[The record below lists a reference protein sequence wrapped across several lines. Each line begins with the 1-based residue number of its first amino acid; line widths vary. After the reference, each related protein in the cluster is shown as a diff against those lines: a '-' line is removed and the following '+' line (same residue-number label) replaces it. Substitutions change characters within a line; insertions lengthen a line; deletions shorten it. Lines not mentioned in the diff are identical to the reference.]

1 MFHQS
6 NLGDPRAWIAFTI
19 IALFAYAYVS
29 EAGDTLE
36 GALIAAFNIA
46 IGYYLGSS
54 RARDGAAGPR

>member
-1 MFHQS
+1 MRQTT
-6 NLGDPRAWIAFTI
+6 NLADPRAWIAFAI

-29 EAGDTLE
+29 DAGDTLE

-54 RARDGAAGPR
+54 RARDGAATGR